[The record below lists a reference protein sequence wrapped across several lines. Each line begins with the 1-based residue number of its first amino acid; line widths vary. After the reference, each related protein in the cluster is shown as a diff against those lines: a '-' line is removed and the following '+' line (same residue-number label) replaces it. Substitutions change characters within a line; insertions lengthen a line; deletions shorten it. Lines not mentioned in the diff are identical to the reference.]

1 MNALPTPPVES
12 DARQRAL
19 RTLAQGFAVD
29 VAAGVATALAAGI
42 AGGIEWT
49 DAYWVALGLAVA
61 KSAVTAA
68 VSYFARRALPPA
80 GTTTS

>member
-1 MNALPTPPVES
+1 MNANPTPPIET

-29 VAAGVATALAAGI
+29 VAAGIGVALAAGL

-49 DAYWVALGLAVA
+49 QAYWVALGLAVA

-68 VSYFARRALPPA
+68 VSYVARKLVPPA
-80 GTTTS
+80 AAS

>member
-1 MNALPTPPVES
+1 MNTDSTPPVES

-29 VAAGVATALAAGI
+29 VAAGVGVALAAGL

-49 DAYWVALGLAVA
+49 QAYWVALGLAV
-61 KSAVTAA
+61 TAA
-68 VSYFARRALPPA
+68 VSYIARKLVPPA
-80 GTTTS
+80 AAS